1 MNRSVLFLLFISACC
16 KADDLPLLASDAS
29 LEIVFEFPLE
39 IILKQAADRPV
50 VDGFLYY
57 INAAGEQVTIPTKM
71 TTRGKSRLEL
81 CRFPPLSLRVGKK
94 AAMGTIFEGQKKLKI
109 VTHCRAD
116 HRFRNYLLQEYS
128 IYEAFSVLTDIS
140 FRTRY
145 LNVTYR
151 DSNPPHRSISE
162 PAFFIESINHVAD
175 RTQLET
181 QKVGEVRSS
190 QLDPGFA
197 AY

>member
-1 MNRSVLFLLFISACC
+1 
-16 KADDLPLLASDAS
+16 
-29 LEIVFEFPLE
+29 
-39 IILKQAADRPV
+39 
-50 VDGFLYY
+50 
-57 INAAGEQVTIPTKM
+57 M
-71 TTRGKSRLEL
+71 TTRGRSRLEL
-81 CRFPPLSLRVGKK
+81 CPFPPLSLRVGKK
-94 AAMGTIFEGQKKLKI
+94 AAKGTILEGQKKLKI

-116 HRFRNYLLQEYS
+116 HRFRNYLLQDDS
-128 IYEAFSVLTDIS
+128 TYEAFNVLTDIS

-151 DSNPPHRSISE
+151 DSNPLHRSISE

-190 QLDPGFA
+190 QLDPGCFKRSPA
-197 AY
+197 S